1 MPAVVVVPGGVPA
14 CESRGCSGD
23 PAPPHDLVTG
33 NIGLIAALEAI
44 AAEGE
49 AGREDREGASGTHDG
64 RRTMT
69 ARRIFRGARAPLA
82 ARLFGWTLLAAVCGF
97 LLWIVFGGGAQA
109 GDPKAAARAIGN
121 AGAATAGAIARDAA
135 KAATVPG
142 YAGTNLPERN
152 IGADAL
158 ETEGQARLADPDDPG
173 GQAGRSVVEGA
184 TTRPTVPVTVSDPGV
199 ARGKAVAADP
209 QAPAHGADNLASG
222 AVSDCGAGL
231 PEADRGGACGSV
243 RWCVGADCGSTEAQ
257 ANTGF
262 VEATT
267 RLNMAVEMGGE
278 EFDRDSL
285 RIFTGRKRACHIH
298 FGGLAN
304 CCKNSGALVGLAN
317 CSASERELA
326 EERNAGNTHYLGKY
340 CSKRVFGVCIRRS
353 RAWCVFSSK
362 LGRILHQ
369 QARPQLGIG
378 WGSCRGF
385 TVAEIER
392 IDFGALDLS
401 EFADNLMD
409 GSTRARR
416 VAARRRR
423 HADAH
428 EGPGARLLRAA
439 TVMVRPDDIRP
450 PACPGTVFAAWRCS
464 ASGRCWVRPT
474 ATGEWR
480 SWCGAAASAGI
491 STATGRRNDN
501 RILQRHRER
510 PHRPL
515 SATRNPRPIAS
526 RRCARR
532 SKRRAPKRSSIRRR
546 RR

>member
-1 MPAVVVVPGGVPA
+1 MTEDADMDGDRISVAV
-14 CESRGCSGD
+14 
-23 PAPPHDLVTG
+23 
-33 NIGLIAALEAI
+33 
-44 AAEGE
+44 
-49 AGREDREGASGTHDG
+49 DR
-64 RRTMT
+64 MT
-69 ARRIFRGARAPLA
+69 RIFRLLTWIAMFALCCLTLWVVSGMAARAQSIP
-82 ARLFGWTLLAAVCGF
+82 GTLPG
-97 LLWIVFGGGAQA
+97 A
-109 GDPKAAARAIGN
+109 GDPKATARAIGN
-121 AGAATAGAIARDAA
+121 AGAATAGTIARDAS

-142 YAGTNLPERN
+142 YAGTNVPERN

-158 ETEGQARLADPDDPG
+158 ESEGQARLADPDDPG

-209 QAPAHGADNLASG
+209 KAPAHGADGLASG
-222 AVSDCGAGL
+222 TVSDCGAGL
-231 PEADRGGACGSV
+231 READRGGACGSV
-243 RWCVGADCGSTEAQ
+243 SWCVGADCGSAEAQ

-285 RIFTGRKRACHIH
+285 RIFTGEKRACHIH

-326 EERNAGNTHYLGKY
+326 EERNAGNTHYLGTY

-385 TVAEIER
+385 TVPEIER

-409 GSTRARR
+409 GSMEPAVTLPDAGDTQTLMKDR
-416 VAARRRR
+416 VR
-423 HADAH
+423 D
-428 EGPGARLLRAA
+428 
-439 TVMVRPDDIRP
+439 
-450 PACPGTVFAAWRCS
+450 FY
-464 ASGRCWVRPT
+464 GRSP
-474 ATGEWR
+474 
-480 SWCGAAASAGI
+480 
-491 STATGRRNDN
+491 
-501 RILQRHRER
+501 
-510 PHRPL
+510 
-515 SATRNPRPIAS
+515 
-526 RRCARR
+526 
-532 SKRRAPKRSSIRRR
+532 
-546 RR
+546 